1 MKTIFLPLMIALAVL
16 PVAVLAAGG
25 DGDAAAKPPADPVI
39 AAAQE
44 ANSRNDFTKSAA
56 ILREALVKSPDNA
69 DYHNLYA
76 YAIRKG
82 PNPNMDEAF
91 QHYNE
96 ALRLDPKHRG
106 ANEYLGEAY
115 LTVGNLPKAREQ
127 LAKLD
132 QLCFFGCDEYTKL
145 KNSIADYEATHKQ

>member
-1 MKTIFLPLMIALAVL
+1 MIALVVL
-16 PVAVLAAGG
+16 PVAVRAAGG
-25 DGDAAAKPPADPVI
+25 DSDATPADPVI
-39 AAAQE
+39 AAAQK
-44 ANSRNDFTKSAA
+44 ANGQNDFTKSAA

-96 ALRLDPKHRG
+96 ALRLNPKHLG

-115 LTVGNLPKAREQ
+115 LTVGNLPRAREQ

-132 QLCFFGCDEYTKL
+132 KLCFFGCDEYTKL
-145 KNSIADYEATHKQ
+145 KTAIADYEEKHKP